1 MEPAR
6 EGETGKQFE
15 NRGDGAWKGM
25 RAFYLLWLGQFVSI
39 FASRMTGFAITLWA
53 WDLTGK
59 ATALVLV
66 GVASYLPGAILSPFI
81 GTLVDRWNRKLVLAL
96 SDAASALGTFV
107 LLVLFLFDRAQIWH
121 LYAIGIFGGI
131 FGSFQYP
138 AYASVITTMVPK
150 EQYTRANSMRTVIQS
165 ASGIGAPLL
174 AGAVIGFISIQGI
187 LLIDLVT
194 FFFALGILLLLHIP
208 QPVRSEDGQAG
219 TGIWQET
226 VAGFQYI
233 FARKSLLAIMLLF
246 TVSNIAAAFS
256 YPMMDP
262 MILAKTGDNAVILGT
277 VRSVSSAG
285 FLAGGLLMSIWGG
298 PKRRIHGVNASFI
311 LEGVLG
317 SFFFGVG
324 WALPFWLVGAFFL
337 SMFNPVINSCYIAI
351 MQSKIAQDVQGRFFG
366 VENMITT
373 ISYPIGQVIAGV
385 FSDRVFEPG
394 LQPGGSLEPFFGG
407 IAGVGTGAGY
417 GLTIVLGGIVAILV
431 GVAGYLIRPIRDIET
446 ILPDIEPDEP
456 LRGESLSQ
464 A

>member
-1 MEPAR
+1 MESGK
-6 EGETGKQFE
+6 EGTTGKQPE
-15 NRGDGAWKGM
+15 SRGDGAWQGM
-25 RAFYLLWLGQFVSI
+25 RAFYLLWMGQFVSI

-107 LLVLFLFDRAQIWH
+107 LLLLFLLDRAQIWH
-121 LYAIGIFGGI
+121 LYAVGIFGGI

-208 QPVRSEDGQAG
+208 QPVRSKEGKAG

-226 VAGFQYI
+226 MAGFKYI
-233 FARKSLLAIMLLF
+233 FSRESLLSIMLLF

-256 YPMMDP
+256 YPMMNP

-298 PKRRIHGVNASFI
+298 PKKRIHGVNVSFI
-311 LEGVLG
+311 LEGLLG
-317 SFFFGVG
+317 SFFFGAG
-324 WALPFWLVGAFFL
+324 WGLPFWLMGAFFL
-337 SMFNPVINSCYIAI
+337 SVFNPIINSCYIAI
-351 MQSKIAQDVQGRFFG
+351 MQAKIAQDVQGRFFG

-373 ISYPIGQVIAGV
+373 ISYPIGQVVAGV
-385 FSDRVFEPG
+385 LSDQVFEPG
-394 LQPGGSLEPFFGG
+394 LQSGGTLVPLFGE

-417 GLTIVLGGIVAILV
+417 GMTILLGGVVAILV
-431 GVAGYLIRPIRDIET
+431 GVAGYLIRPIREIET
-446 ILPDIEPDEP
+446 ILPDIEPDNT
-456 LRGESLSQ
+456 RMGESPTQS
-464 A
+464 